1 MTNNAIPQDQDPV
14 GISTTL
20 SGHGRGSSQ
29 GAAGRGPLPERARS
43 APPTPKAERGPGA
56 RQVPLL
62 LEAVA
67 VARRVQAHRL
77 PYRWTG
83 ERLWQSALRD
93 AVAHGRLCPC
103 HARCAQDVGGAAEDP
118 HLRQI
123 ASPEF
128 HVNPPRT
135 AVCAPKVLFPGA
147 RFYYGFVKALGTTH
161 CVLLLRFAVPAAPVQ
176 PAARVRRASLRIS
189 ASTRSRRGSAVVS
202 TCVIAPATAGCTA
215 VIRRCIS
222 CATAR

>member
-1 MTNNAIPQDQDPV
+1 MQIDRTGVWVLIAV
-14 GISTTL
+14 ACLAGVVAAVRSEV
-20 SGHGRGSSQ
+20 GRGFY
-29 GAAGRGPLPERARS
+29 AN
-43 APPTPKAERGPGA
+43 
-56 RQVPLL
+56 
-62 LEAVA
+62 
-67 VARRVQAHRL
+67 
-77 PYRWTG
+77 
-83 ERLWQSALRD
+83 
-93 AVAHGRLCPC
+93 

-147 RFYYGFVKALGTTH
+147 RFYYGFVKALGTRH
-161 CVLLLRFAVPAAPVQ
+161 CVLLLRFAVRAAPVQ

-215 VIRRCIS
+215 AIRRCIS